1 MEPLL
6 LDIGWTPCPSDVSF
20 VQTCRSYTYIRH
32 QTELQQHCQP
42 SRFPTIQCAHTFS
55 YAIAMVSLRDRA
67 CTLRALV
74 RIQTAV
80 TGQGITSFVYGSIY
94 GGQLNFCVAEE
105 PQRFFSNVRTITSAR
120 CSDSNTI
127 RIKAFL
133 DLS

>member
-32 QTELQQHCQP
+32 QAELQQHCQP
-42 SRFPTIQCAHTFS
+42 SRFPTMQCAHTFS
-55 YAIAMVSLRDRA
+55 YAIAIVSLRDCVYTSRFGA
-67 CTLRALV
+67 NSNGSHRSGNNFLRVWQHL
-74 RIQTAV
+74 R
-80 TGQGITSFVYGSIY
+80 GQ
-94 GGQLNFCVAEE
+94 QNFCVAEE
-105 PQRFFSNVRTITSAR
+105 PQRFFTNVRTITSAR